1 MECSVETRMQII
13 TKSGQAVELTIEEA
27 KDVYLQLSML
37 FQEKAIFIPYQP
49 IVPYRVGDSVP
60 SYYPPW
66 CSDGS
71 TVGFIASSSAQ

>member
-13 TKSGQAVELTIEEA
+13 TKNGQAVELTIEEA

-49 IVPYRVGDSVP
+49 IIPYRSGDLMP

-66 CSDGS
+66 CSNGS
-71 TVGFIASSSAQ
+71 TVGFVSISSAE